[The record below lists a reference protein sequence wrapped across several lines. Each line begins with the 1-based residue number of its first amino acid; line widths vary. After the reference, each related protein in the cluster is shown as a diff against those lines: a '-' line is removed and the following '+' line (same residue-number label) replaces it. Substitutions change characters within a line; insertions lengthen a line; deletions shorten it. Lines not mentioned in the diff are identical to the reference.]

1 MGIARHDDINMGAG
15 LVHDRLLKLED
26 TVSHLPDDV
35 TEIEPEVQGDLVIP
49 APCGM
54 ELLAYRA
61 DLLNQP
67 LLNIHVDIFQF
78 YRKEERLIFYR
89 LSDILQ
95 PPQNGHSAGAGG
107 YRKGDRK

>member
-26 TVSHLPDDV
+26 TASHLPDDV

-61 DLLNQP
+61 DLL
-67 LLNIHVDIFQF
+67 
-78 YRKEERLIFYR
+78 
-89 LSDILQ
+89 Q
-95 PPQNGHSAGAGG
+95 PPQNGRKLPLLEDAYFAEHLCMGDTPLDVIFVEALI
-107 YRKGDRK
+107 KGD